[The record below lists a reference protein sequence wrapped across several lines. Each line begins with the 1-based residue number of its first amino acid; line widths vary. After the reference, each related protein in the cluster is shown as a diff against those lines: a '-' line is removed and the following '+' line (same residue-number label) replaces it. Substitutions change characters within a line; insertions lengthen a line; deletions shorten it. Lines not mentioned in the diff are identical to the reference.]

1 MENWDD
7 GATHWDDGVS
17 KWDEIYGSGAS
28 IQAAPTNAGVGLNS
42 NIALR
47 LQKWL
52 PNGWFP
58 NTLGTRIFATLS
70 GFSANL
76 STVLAQITYVKLQTR
91 IRTATDG
98 FLDLISWDYFGPTL
112 PRNTSEVDNAFRAR
126 ILANLLR
133 PRVTRQGM
141 ITTLTL
147 LTGRAPRVFEPKRPM
162 DTGGWG
168 GNPFGGYG
176 VAGGY
181 SNPAIQQYQALITAY
196 RGNNVSD
203 ASIYAAVDEAKPIA
217 TVMWVCPTD

>member
-1 MENWDD
+1 MKNWDD
-7 GATHWDDGVS
+7 GATQWDDGTTH
-17 KWDEIYGSGAS
+17 WDEIYGSGAS
-28 IQAAPTNAGVGLNS
+28 VQGPPTNSGVGLNS
-42 NIALR
+42 NIVLR

-58 NTLGTRIFATLS
+58 NAIGTRIFATLS

-98 FLDLISWDYFGPTL
+98 FLDLISWDFFGPAL

-133 PRVTRQGM
+133 PRATRQGM

-147 LTGRAPRVFEPKRPM
+147 LTGRAPRVVEPKRPM
-162 DTGGWG
+162 DCGGWG

-176 VAGGY
+176 VAGAY
-181 SNPAIQQYQALITAY
+181 TNPAVQPFQAAIVAY
-196 RGNNVSD
+196 RGNNVPDS
-203 ASIYAAVDEAKPIA
+203 AIYAAIDEAKPIA
-217 TVMWVCPTD
+217 TIMWTALSD

>member
-1 MENWDD
+1 MLI
-7 GATHWDDGVS
+7 T
-17 KWDEIYGSGAS
+17 GSGAS
-28 IQAAPTNAGVGLNS
+28 VQQASTDSGVVLNS
-42 NIALR
+42 NVVSR

-58 NTLGTRIFATLS
+58 NTIGTRIFATMS

-91 IRTATDG
+91 IRSATDG
-98 FLDLISWDYFGPTL
+98 FLDLISWDYFGPAL
-112 PRNTSEVDNAFRAR
+112 PRGTSEVDTAYRNR

-133 PRVTRQGM
+133 PRATRQGM

-181 SNPAIQQYQALITAY
+181 SNPAIQSYQALITAY
-196 RGNNVSD
+196 RGNNVPD
-203 ASIYAAVDEAKPIA
+203 AQIVAAVDEAKPVA
-217 TVMWVCPTD
+217 TIMWTAISD